1 MEWFKHDIDA
11 HDDIKIR
18 KLVRMHGLKA
28 YGLYWYLVELLY
40 KSGGLMSQD
49 SILDESLLMGME
61 EDEAM
66 DVMDS
71 FIELGLFQSSD
82 EGWTSKRVQVGLEES
97 NTVREKMRELGKRSG
112 AKRQRL
118 VNDTSTAR
126 QRHVNDTLNERRRD
140 KKENKDNN
148 ISRDYQ
154 EGTSS
159 FTKKSK
165 TDQTDIVCSELLSQ
179 DSVGADSG
187 DPVFLTIQTNQ
198 GEEYPVTEGMV
209 KSWQETFPAVDVKA
223 HLRRMKTWSM
233 DNPKQRKTSKGMRS
247 FISRWLSREQDKAGR
262 VPDMRPE
269 TIKGTNIQ
277 MSFTADGTR
286 PDQEYEEVHFE

>member
-61 EDEAM
+61 EDEAV

-82 EGWTSKRVQVGLEES
+82 EGWTSKRVQSSLEEANS
-97 NTVREKMRELGKRSG
+97 ISEKMRGLANSRWEMRTACTTDATRMRTAYDTQCEKRED
-112 AKRQRL
+112 K
-118 VNDTSTAR
+118 N
-126 QRHVNDTLNERRRD
+126 RR
-140 KKENKDNN
+140 DNN

-179 DSVGADSG
+179 GSVGADSG